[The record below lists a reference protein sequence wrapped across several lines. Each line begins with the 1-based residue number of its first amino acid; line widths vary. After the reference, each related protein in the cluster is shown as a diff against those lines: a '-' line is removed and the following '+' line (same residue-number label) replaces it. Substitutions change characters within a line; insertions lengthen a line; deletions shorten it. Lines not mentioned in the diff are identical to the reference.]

1 MVAVNASVD
10 LFPTW
15 VVDLELLAA
24 TLGAG
29 VLDGGHCPRVN
40 DETFPQKLATDCRLL
55 SINVNRKS
63 CISND

>member
-29 VLDGGHCPRVN
+29 VLDGGHCPCVN
-40 DETFPQKLATDCRLL
+40 DETFP
-55 SINVNRKS
+55 
-63 CISND
+63 